1 MGRRSLSYENIMKT
15 AIKMVEQKGFNNFS
29 LRELATE
36 LQVQPSSLYNHIRGI
51 NEIQKAVGLYG
62 IQEMEKGL
70 TEASR
75 GRSMEQALKKMALWY
90 RDYAKNNPELYQAV
104 IGLQMSEDEE
114 LKSALKRIVAPIIR
128 VISEK
133 VKEKEHII
141 HFERAFRSMLHGF
154 ISLEMTGYMNRLE
167 IGPEDSFLFMVEQF
181 IDSIGKEGESSGR
194 QGVRTL

>member
-1 MGRRSLSYENIMKT
+1 MSRRSLSYESIMKT
-15 AIKMVEQKGFNNFS
+15 AIKLVEQKGFNNFS
-29 LRELATE
+29 LRELAAE

-62 IQEMEKGL
+62 IHEMEKGL

-114 LKSALKRIVAPIIR
+114 LKNALKRIVAPIIR

-133 VKEKEHII
+133 VKEKNI
-141 HFERAFRSMLHGF
+141 SF
-154 ISLEMTGYMNRLE
+154 ILNGLSEVCFMA
-167 IGPEDSFLFMVEQF
+167 LFP
-181 IDSIGKEGESSGR
+181 SK
-194 QGVRTL
+194 